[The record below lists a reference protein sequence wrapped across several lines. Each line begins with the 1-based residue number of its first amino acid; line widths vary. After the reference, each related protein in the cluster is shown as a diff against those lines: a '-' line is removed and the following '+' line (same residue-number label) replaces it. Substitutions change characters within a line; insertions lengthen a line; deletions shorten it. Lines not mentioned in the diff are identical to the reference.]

1 MLRKCPGS
9 ILSIQADVLSYYS
22 TTNHGSTTTI
32 IDRILP
38 IFPTKGFA
46 DAMATTTLTSC
57 CCFIS
62 KHSSV
67 VVYLFKADP
76 VQLLHYANPFFRCP
90 DFVFLNLIIWSNEFH
105 AGINFEFLD
114 SNLDEMCEL
123 KYPSEASLVSPE
135 APKSQYFFILIFMP
149 KCRDF
154 FPFKIVT
161 LYAFWAF
168 WL

>member
-1 MLRKCPGS
+1 MFWFR
-9 ILSIQADVLSYYS
+9 
-22 TTNHGSTTTI
+22 
-32 IDRILP
+32 
-38 IFPTKGFA
+38 F
-46 DAMATTTLTSC
+46 
-57 CCFIS
+57 S
-62 KHSSV
+62 KSS
-67 VVYLFKADP
+67 
-76 VQLLHYANPFFRCP
+76 
-90 DFVFLNLIIWSNEFH
+90 NLIIWSNEFH

-168 WL
+168 WLWNFVTILVCNEALESAQKVCLNYVPPLLHMTPPSALLTLFVKPSWVALCYRNDADGWGP